1 MQGRSA
7 EQIARR
13 RTMCRGLGIPARA
26 VTNYYSAH
34 DTHSSLTVDQFYDE
48 KGQDV
53 EKMNTDSIWNF
64 HVWTEVW
71 MARPDLEPGDYIGWQ
86 VIDATPQE
94 KSDDHGLR
102 DPEVRSLRHGDPS
115 LRIGQRI
122 STKAV
127 GCWDREDLTDSYKQ
141 PETQLVALPIAY
153 EDYARH
159 LYSQCLFNICT
170 IASIREVKYDYI
182 AQHDFMVRLPQVKI
196 NNLLGLV
203 NEALFVNLK
212 DIIPM
217 TYTLHVAPTFFLVK
231 IEGEP
236 VSRKMIN
243 VTAGFI
249 NPLPKDLNGGFF
261 MIEGPGLVQ
270 PRRVPLGRLQPAEMP
285 EQGDVVTILHFNDC
299 YNVEEQHGEPVGGAS
314 RFCTALKG
322 FSAHNPLILFS
333 GDVLAPSFNFGVDNL
348 TEFAKQTKFP
358 WLMSNV
364 VDNETGKLLAD
375 GEEFQILERSG
386 KKIGLIGLVEEEWLA
401 TLATLDPDDVEYKDF
416 VTEGRRLARFLK
428 HKKGVDYVIAL
439 THMRTPND
447 CRLAANVD
455 EIDLIL
461 GGHDHVYE
469 IKKVNGKYIVK
480 SGTDFRQFSHITLSF
495 TTSGVTVN
503 IVEVNVTSAF
513 EEDKELK
520 ELLLKYKDVVHGKME
535 EVIGHFAVDLDGR
548 FSSIRTSETNLGNFI
563 SDVMLSSTHS
573 DLAILNAGTLRSDRI
588 HPRGAF
594 TMRDLVT
601 ILPMIDS
608 LIVLSAT
615 GDQVLQA
622 LENGVSQYP
631 KLEGRF
637 PQVSGVTFAFD
648 PKKPPGQRIDP
659 QFVRIGDEPLDKTQ
673 MSEDESPELCTAVQ
687 NHFQAIKILTGV
699 ARPRTHHRQS
709 LVCLSRRHSLVRT
722 CEDVSVKAP
731 LKRGLSLDA
740 SARRGLFRQRQAS
753 LEDVEHETCKM
764 EPKVENRIVIL
775 TEEVEKKFRQ
785 ENEIHPLSLVEEV
798 IEEEPASSGSFEK
811 N

>member
-1 MQGRSA
+1 
-7 EQIARR
+7 
-13 RTMCRGLGIPARA
+13 
-26 VTNYYSAH
+26 
-34 DTHSSLTVDQFYDE
+34 
-48 KGQDV
+48 
-53 EKMNTDSIWNF
+53 
-64 HVWTEVW
+64 
-71 MARPDLEPGDYIGWQ
+71 
-86 VIDATPQE
+86 
-94 KSDDHGLR
+94 
-102 DPEVRSLRHGDPS
+102 
-115 LRIGQRI
+115 
-122 STKAV
+122 
-127 GCWDREDLTDSYKQ
+127 
-141 PETQLVALPIAY
+141 
-153 EDYARH
+153 
-159 LYSQCLFNICT
+159 
-170 IASIREVKYDYI
+170 
-182 AQHDFMVRLPQVKI
+182 
-196 NNLLGLV
+196 
-203 NEALFVNLK
+203 
-212 DIIPM
+212 
-217 TYTLHVAPTFFLVK
+217 
-231 IEGEP
+231 
-236 VSRKMIN
+236 
-243 VTAGFI
+243 
-249 NPLPKDLNGGFF
+249 
-261 MIEGPGLVQ
+261 
-270 PRRVPLGRLQPAEMP
+270 MP

-314 RFCTALKG
+314 RFCSALKS
-322 FSAHNPLILFS
+322 FSSHNPLVLFS
-333 GDVLAPSFNFGVDNL
+333 GDVLAPSFMSTFTKGEQMVPVLNCCQVDCAVYGNHDFDFGVDNL
-348 TEFAKQTKFP
+348 MEFAKQTKFP

-375 GEEFQILERSG
+375 GEEFRILERAG
-386 KKIGLIGLVEEEWLA
+386 KKIGLVGLVEEEWLA

-480 SGTDFRQFSHITLSF
+480 SGTDFRQFSHITVSF
-495 TTSGVTVN
+495 TTSGVSVN
-503 IVEVNVTSAF
+503 ISEVNVTSAF
-513 EEDKELK
+513 EEDEELK
-520 ELLLKYKDVVHGKME
+520 ELLSKYKDVVHGKMA

-573 DLAILNAGTLRSDRI
+573 DLAILNSGTLRSDRI

-608 LIVLSAT
+608 LIVLSAS

-659 QFVRIGDEPLDKTQ
+659 QFVRIGDEPLDRTQ
-673 MSEDESPELCTAVQ
+673 KYRLVTKNYLAQGRDGYDVFKDCEVVMSEDESPELCTAVQ

-798 IEEEPASSGSFEK
+798 IEEEPASSGSFDK